1 MSNKI
6 TAFPAKKPLTNA
18 AFWRIIKVK
27 RGHTSRRSAPMLSYQ
42 EITVQVSSSGRL
54 FPFIVVVMENIVH
67 QCYNSNDQDT
77 VLNQIWPSYIFHITH
92 SLSGSRNRPA
102 RRPAEMATADS
113 PKDSKPPTVS
123 GMPSVFYYITL
134 REKCQTI
141 VYAVFRKNKYRLS
154 AIVKQKQ
161 TWQTSKN
168 RV

>member
-77 VLNQIWPSYIFHITH
+77 VLNQIWPSYVFHTTH
-92 SLSGSRNRPA
+92 SLPGAGIDRLPFQVCPQNSVYHTLQKMSNDSFQYKISRISRQKALDKCGVLAYNRNRKSIPVDGLL
-102 RRPAEMATADS
+102 PWLIIKITAQ
-113 PKDSKPPTVS
+113 V
-123 GMPSVFYYITL
+123 
-134 REKCQTI
+134 
-141 VYAVFRKNKYRLS
+141 
-154 AIVKQKQ
+154 
-161 TWQTSKN
+161 
-168 RV
+168 